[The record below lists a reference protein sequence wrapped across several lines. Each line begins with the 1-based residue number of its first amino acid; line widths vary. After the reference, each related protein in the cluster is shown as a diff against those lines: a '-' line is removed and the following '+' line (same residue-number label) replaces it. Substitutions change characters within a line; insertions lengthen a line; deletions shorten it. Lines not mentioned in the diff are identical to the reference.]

1 MNVDLF
7 MDPSDSV
14 PCIGKVEPENKAL
27 GHRQKYKKQGTLSAQ
42 KKKKKKIKLPD
53 FILHSWSETCAQSQD
68 KHRIITST
76 KPL

>member
-42 KKKKKKIKLPD
+42 KKKKKKN
-53 FILHSWSETCAQSQD
+53 
-68 KHRIITST
+68 
-76 KPL
+76 